1 MDVAFK
7 GVYTISNIAVSA
19 GNDPGPVTEGHV
31 SNLFE
36 FAPSDRLA
44 CTFLISASMVDR
56 CGRRYVSRQRAQQ
69 RITEMVHFGKP
80 TMLNDDSIRIQVTER
95 RQWGSERVDMVESDG
110 DSNHCKGQLERG
122 DREIFSQGRDPAG
135 PLLGRQQ
142 HRFWQADSQISE
154 FRDHTTQQVEI
165 VLDI

>member
-1 MDVAFK
+1 MNVAFK
-7 GVYTISNIAVSA
+7 GVYTISNITVSA

-56 CGRRYVSRQRAQQ
+56 CSRRYVSRQRAQQ

-80 TMLNDDSIRIQVTER
+80 TMLNHDSIRIQVRER

-122 DREIFSQGRDPAG
+122 DREIFSQGRDTAG
-135 PLLGRQQ
+135 LLLGRQQ